1 MATRVFINSWARKAR
16 VWWFFST
23 FAPVEGSM
31 FLFALKPVRQFGV
44 SLDLTS
50 MSFVFI
56 ILESLVPIS
65 FPVHHGFP
73 LNGKGI
79 LNLSAVLG

>member
-1 MATRVFINSWARKAR
+1 
-16 VWWFFST
+16 
-23 FAPVEGSM
+23 
-31 FLFALKPVRQFGV
+31 
-44 SLDLTS
+44 

-65 FPVHHGFP
+65 FPVQHGFP

-79 LNLSAVLG
+79 LNLSEVLGQMAKTLYNNPGWAFTEGLIVLFIYSVQR